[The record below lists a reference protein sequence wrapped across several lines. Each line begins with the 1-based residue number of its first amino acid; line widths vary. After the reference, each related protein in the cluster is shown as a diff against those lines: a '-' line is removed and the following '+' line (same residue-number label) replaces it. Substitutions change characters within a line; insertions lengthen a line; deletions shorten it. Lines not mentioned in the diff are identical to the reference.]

1 MNYLTRRILFQE
13 IPEEISLSYLITGC
27 PLRCVGCH
35 STDSWNSRAG
45 HQLNSTQLQKDI
57 LKYKDWVTCVLFM
70 GGEWEASEL
79 ENLLDLCISQ
89 GIKTALYTGL
99 DVIAPSILQRLTFLK
114 TGSYRADLA
123 GLDSLNTNQ
132 KLIEVNTGR
141 TLNNYFHQQQGANP

>member
-1 MNYLTRRILFQE
+1 
-13 IPEEISLSYLITGC
+13 
-27 PLRCVGCH
+27 
-35 STDSWNSRAG
+35 
-45 HQLNSTQLQKDI
+45 
-57 LKYKDWVTCVLFM
+57 M

-114 TGSYRADLA
+114 TGSYRADLG